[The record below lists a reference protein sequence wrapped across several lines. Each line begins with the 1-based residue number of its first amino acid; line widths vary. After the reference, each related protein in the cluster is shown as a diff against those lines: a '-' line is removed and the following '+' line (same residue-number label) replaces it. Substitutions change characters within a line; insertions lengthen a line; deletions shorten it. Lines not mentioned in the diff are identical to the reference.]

1 MKMHLLFSRYQ
12 FFHIVNIFLTLGYVF
27 FAIFMP
33 TDNLSLKKI
42 VLFLILII
50 NAPLLINRFIEFRPR
65 MIYLFGVI
73 YPMYTCLCSIV
84 SGGYVYESLS
94 ATYFFISLLLVVVI
108 IYYDIQ
114 YEKMLVFV
122 LDCLAIVIL
131 ISAMLDFWGL
141 YDLYDNYL
149 LMYLHRTS
157 NAMVGKSIVYTVYY
171 IIFIKTSPLLLIPLL
186 YYLNNRRYLMA
197 IVILSALVLS
207 GTRANIFMGI
217 LATFGFFLLC
227 YENRYVKVIIII
239 GIIFIG
245 FYWSSEIYNTL
256 VSIFQRKAYS
266 DAIRLGHYLSIREIL
281 SNPVNLIWGMGY
293 GVPFYSV
300 GINAM
305 TSHTEL
311 SYLEIIRTSGLLGS
325 VPLLF
330 FYVFPL
336 YKMYNIK
343 DKKYKIIAYVCYLT
357 IAATNPLLLSTTAFL
372 MYIYIYSDYYAC
384 CSIKDKF
391 IYSLSC

>member
-1 MKMHLLFSRYQ
+1 MKLHSLFSRYQ
-12 FFHIVNIFLTLGYVF
+12 FFHIVNIFLILGYVSF
-27 FAIFMP
+27 VIFMP
-33 TDNLSLKKI
+33 ADNLSLKKI

-65 MIYLFGVI
+65 MIYLFGLI
-73 YPMYTCLCSIV
+73 YPVCICLCSII

-108 IYYDIQ
+108 IDYDIQ
-114 YEKMLVFV
+114 YEKILVFV

-131 ISAMLDFWGL
+131 ISAILDFFSL

-149 LMYLHRTS
+149 LMYLHRTG
-157 NAMVGKSIVYTVYY
+157 NAMVGKSIIYTVFY

-186 YYLNNRRYLMA
+186 YYLNNRRYLTA

-227 YENRYVKVIIII
+227 YENRYAKVIIII
-239 GIIFIG
+239 GIILLG
-245 FYWSSEIYNTL
+245 FYWSNEIYNIL
-256 VSIFQRKAYS
+256 VSIFQRKAHS

-281 SNPVNLIWGMGY
+281 SDPVNLIWGMGY
-293 GVPFYSV
+293 GVPFYSA

-305 TSHTEL
+305 TSQTEL
-311 SYLEIIRTSGLLGS
+311 SYLEVIRTSGLLGAI
-325 VPLLF
+325 PLLF
-330 FYVFPL
+330 FFTWMIRKVWR
-336 YKMYNIK
+336 KN
-343 DKKYKIIAYVCYLT
+343 KYKVIAYFSYMV
-357 IAATNPLLLSTTAFL
+357 IAATNPLLLSTTSFL
-372 MYIYIYSDYYAC
+372 MYIYMYNDYLLY
-384 CSIKDKF
+384 KE
-391 IYSLSC
+391 